1 MSQNKKS
8 PLKFPWITAGL
19 AVFGYLSSKKKEKK
33 AAKETRLAEKKYE
46 ERMQAYEDLQ
56 YQPIDADALKQEN
69 VFEDMEIDTSA
80 YDLQRKS
87 FQQQQAN
94 ILQGLRGVSGS
105 SGAAGLAQAL
115 SMQASK
121 QAEELQ
127 VNVSQQITRNREL
140 RLREQ
145 SRLNQQMTQIELANM
160 EGARQ
165 FEIDQLTTLMN
176 VEGQRVAGARQAEA
190 GARQGTG
197 QLISGLGS
205 VLGGYLGGGGK
216 MKDIFTQ

>member
-8 PLKFPWITAGL
+8 PLKFPWVTAGL
-19 AVFGYLSSKKKEKK
+19 AVLGYLGSKKKERR
-33 AAKETRLAEKKYE
+33 AANERRAAEKKYE

-140 RLREQ
+140 RLQEQ

-165 FEIDQLTTLMN
+165 FEIDQLTTLLG

-197 QLISGLGS
+197 SLISGLGS
-205 VLGGYLGGGGK
+205 AFGGYLQGGGLVA
-216 MKDIFTQ
+216 DLP

>member
-33 AAKETRLAEKKYE
+33 AANERRAAEKKYE

-165 FEIDQLTTLMN
+165 FEIDQLTTLLG

-197 QLISGLGS
+197 SLISGLGS
-205 VLGGYLGGGGK
+205 AFGGYLQGGGK
-216 MKDIFTQ
+216 IADLP

>member
-165 FEIDQLTTLMN
+165 FEIDQLTTLLN

-197 QLISGLGS
+197 SLISGLGS
-205 VLGGYLGGGGK
+205 AFGGYLQGGGK
-216 MKDIFTQ
+216 IADLP